1 MDFLK
6 DIVKQI
12 GSEYAS
18 LASDIVENEKFVDT
32 GSYIFNALL
41 SGSIYGGVSQ
51 NKITTLAGET
61 STGKCARGTERIS
74 IYTPYLHIVNSF
86 ETKFNVT
93 QSWNEQRAL
102 YKIDL
107 TYQQLYEYYGEGK
120 HEVPY
125 AVEDNILIELPNG
138 GFTQIDYVVTK
149 HKNQVIRLTFDDGDK
164 FECSINHTFL
174 DYYTGL
180 MISALQAKHI
190 QSIHGR
196 KEIVKRENIGEESVY
211 DISIPHPH
219 WYVANRES
227 GIIHHNTYFSLA
239 VVKNFLEQNPDAY
252 CLYFDTESAITK
264 KLLES
269 RNIDINRVVVINVVT
284 VEEFRTKALKAVD
297 LYLKTP
303 EEKRKQC
310 LIILDSLGMLST
322 NKEIGDALAE
332 KDARDMTRTTLLKGA
347 FRMLTLKL
355 GQANIPMIV
364 TNHLY
369 SNIGGYGP
377 THKQSGG
384 SGSEYAASSIVYL
397 SKSKEKDGTEVVGNI
412 IRAKSVKSRL
422 SCENREVEIRL
433 FYDHR
438 GLDRYYGL
446 IELGEESG
454 IIPRVGNRYEIN
466 GKKLGRN
473 QILNEPELHFTPE
486 LLDQL
491 DEYAKKKFAYGSN
504 IEDVETEEL
513 DGED

>member
-12 GSEYAS
+12 GGEYTS
-18 LASDIVENEKFVDT
+18 LASDIVETERFVDT

-51 NKITTLAGET
+51 NKITTIAGET
-61 STGKCARGTERIS
+61 STGKCARGTEKLS
-74 IYTPYLHIVNSF
+74 IYTPYIHIVNAF
-86 ETKFNVT
+86 ETRFNVNCL
-93 QSWNEQRAL
+93 WNDVRAL
-102 YKIDL
+102 FRIDL
-107 TYQQLYEYYGEGK
+107 TYQQLYEYYGEGG

-125 AVEDNILIELPNG
+125 PVDDNILVELPTG
-138 GFTQIDYVVTK
+138 AFTQIDYVVTK
-149 HKNQVIRLTFDDGDK
+149 HSNQVIRLVFDDGDK
-164 FECSINHTFL
+164 FECSVGHTFI

-180 MISALQAKHI
+180 MVSALQARHI
-190 QSIHGR
+190 KTIYGK
-196 KEIVKRENIGEESVY
+196 KEIVKREHIGTENVY

-219 WYVANRES
+219 WYVANHES
-227 GIIHHNTYFSLA
+227 GIIHHNTFFSLGI
-239 VVKNFLEQNPDAY
+239 VRNFLRNNPEGY

-264 KLLES
+264 SLLVS
-269 RNIDINRVVVINVVT
+269 RGVDINRVIIINVVT
-284 VEEFRTKALKAVD
+284 IEDFRFKALKAVE
-297 LYLKTP
+297 LYLKSK
-303 EEKRKQC
+303 EEDRKPC
-310 LIILDSLGMLST
+310 LFVLDSLGMLST
-322 NKEIGDALAE
+322 NKEISDTLQE
-332 KDARDMTRTTLLKGA
+332 KDTRDMTKAVLIKGA

-369 SNIGGYGP
+369 SNVGGYGP

-412 IRAKSVKSRL
+412 IKAKAIKSRL
-422 SCENREVEIRL
+422 SCENREVETRL

-473 QILNEPELHFTPE
+473 QILSEAELHFTPE
-486 LLDQL
+486 ILDKL

-504 IEDVETEEL
+504 IKNKSEDEL
-513 DGED
+513 NGEN